1 MASALKRKR
10 GLVEILETP
19 KRAKS
24 VKSSQESLPTPKLS
38 QETGWEAAFKTSTKP
53 KELVQTNGI
62 NGDVINGQREINS
75 VEAIDFEDFVENE
88 RKQKDEQT
96 RLKKEEKALKR
107 AVTRKPEEVWK
118 VSESIGGRMIDVDP
132 VFTRDEK
139 YAISSLSQECC

>member
-10 GLVEILETP
+10 GPVEILETP

-132 VFTRDEK
+132 VFTQDEK

>member
-1 MASALKRKR
+1 
-10 GLVEILETP
+10 
-19 KRAKS
+19 

-38 QETGWEAAFKTSTKP
+38 QETGWEATFKTPTKT
-53 KELVQTNGI
+53 KELVHTNGI
-62 NGDVINGQREINS
+62 NGDGINGQRDSNS